1 MDANFKPEKRTID
14 RCQLDKVLST
24 VCAGVYARQVGTGG
38 WRLVG
43 PLAPLTPTSIGR
55 FRTERKALEQQV
67 LHALVRLLGWE
78 HQGEEHYQATRR
90 IQRQLNAIKSDLPTA
105 EQVLIEQLALE
116 GCMVSSTNDV
126 SA

>member
-1 MDANFKPEKRTID
+1 MGSEAAAVCSMRTVD
-14 RCQLDKVLST
+14 RQQFDKVLGI
-24 VCAGVYARQVGTGG
+24 VCAGVTARQVGTGG

-78 HQGEEHYQATRR
+78 LEGEDHYRATRR
-90 IQRQLNAIKSDLPTA
+90 VQRHLNAFKRDLPSTA
-105 EQVLIEQLALE
+105 DLLLEQLELE
-116 GCMVSSTNDV
+116 GYKVGPV
-126 SA
+126 AA